1 MLDLLSVGGVTGR
14 VTSRPRRGQRRREA
28 VRQRPTRTAATQIV
42 DARLPLILL
51 LLRMLRMLMLRM
63 LRMLRMLLVADER
76 KLGSVSSLL
85 CSLLPATAT
94 TARHTV
100 AQNRRIVVG
109 VPARVSLSAL
119 VLDKIVADR
128 QLPGVCIRIPTRRH
142 GRRRRPRRRPML
154 EGDTRRKIVQIVRKP
169 AQHSPRTRPL
179 EEIKADA
186 LLLRVDVNDVSHVV
200 AELATRPTPAMA
212 LGKVKADLL
221 LRNQLR
227 WSLLVLLV
235 SVLLL
240 ALVVRWRTDAWRPAV
255 RVRVRGLL
263 RRRRRR
269 GRRRGILLLSEQG
282 GPRRACR
289 LLAADDGHGLMMI
302 GLDSL
307 LAEGMNLRWKT
318 SSG

>member
-1 MLDLLSVGGVTGR
+1 
-14 VTSRPRRGQRRREA
+14 
-28 VRQRPTRTAATQIV
+28 
-42 DARLPLILL
+42 
-51 LLRMLRMLMLRM
+51 
-63 LRMLRMLLVADER
+63 
-76 KLGSVSSLL
+76 
-85 CSLLPATAT
+85 
-94 TARHTV
+94 
-100 AQNRRIVVG
+100 
-109 VPARVSLSAL
+109 
-119 VLDKIVADR
+119 
-128 QLPGVCIRIPTRRH
+128 
-142 GRRRRPRRRPML
+142 ML
-154 EGDTRRKIVQIVRKP
+154 EGDTRQKIVQIVRKP
-169 AQHSPRTRPL
+169 AQHPPRTRPL

-235 SVLLL
+235 SVLVL
-240 ALVVRWRTDAWRPAV
+240 ALVVRWRTDAWRPAVRVRV

-318 SSG
+318 ENVEWVRPRARPHTERERGREAQTSQRIIIINTSHGTRQASTARNLEFVRSETEMPRFATLHAPTRSS